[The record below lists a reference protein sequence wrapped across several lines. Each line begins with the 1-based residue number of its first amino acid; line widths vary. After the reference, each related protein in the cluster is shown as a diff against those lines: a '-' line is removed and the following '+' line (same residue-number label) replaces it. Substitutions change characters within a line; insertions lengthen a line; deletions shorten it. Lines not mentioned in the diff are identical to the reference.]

1 MLTLASSIASS
12 KVKDLHKAIFAVRE
26 IFQTHVYQTRGMSCA
41 VDVQGSVLL
50 VTWRGVVDR
59 VDHAD
64 CNDVVM
70 DRFAKDFAKNVNKYR
85 LQKPTVTTIGSFSFL
100 STKTEND
107 SDNFTILPC
116 RALGI
121 ADIQVSDFTA
131 YSFSGQEKIKLI
143 FKYNKIKKEHEL
155 ITDGDE
161 WKKRVTEKT
170 SVLGCP
176 IVVDKRQVVGVVGVN
191 DGKIVPCF
199 ITEEEISEY
208 NFKFQFLL
216 LCEFVIRYIYIY
228 VCSY

>member
-1 MLTLASSIASS
+1 
-12 KVKDLHKAIFAVRE
+12 
-26 IFQTHVYQTRGMSCA
+26 MSCA
-41 VDVQGSVLL
+41 VDVEGSVLL
-50 VTWRGVVDR
+50 VTWRGV

-70 DRFAKDFAKNVNKYR
+70 DRFAKNFAKNVNKYR
-85 LQKPTVTTIGSFSFL
+85 LQKRAVTTIGSFSFL

-107 SDNFTILPC
+107 SDNSKFAVLPC

-121 ADIQVSDFTA
+121 ADIKVSDFTA
-131 YSFSGQEKIKLI
+131 YSFSGQEKIELK
-143 FKYNKIKKEHEL
+143 FKYHKIKKEHEL
-155 ITDGDE
+155 ITKDDE
-161 WKKRVTEKT
+161 WKKRITEKT

-176 IVVDKRQVVGVVGVN
+176 IVGNKRQVVGVVGMN

-199 ITEEEISEY
+199 ITEEEMGEY

-216 LCEFVIRYIYIY
+216 FCEFVIRYIY

>member
-1 MLTLASSIASS
+1 MSRVMHRIASS
-12 KVKDLHKAIFAVRE
+12 KVPEDLHKAIFAVRE
-26 IFQTHVYQTRGMSCA
+26 IFQTHFYQTRGMSCA

-50 VTWRGVVDR
+50 VTWRGV

-107 SDNFTILPC
+107 SDNSKFTILPC

-155 ITDGDE
+155 ITNGDE

-176 IVVDKRQVVGVVGVN
+176 IVSDERQVVGVVGVN

-216 LCEFVIRYIYIY
+216 FCEFVIRYI
-228 VCSY
+228 